1 MLFFHPCMF
10 SCFQQ
15 PHIDASSNKGQR
27 LHNVDGEIELQD
39 VKFIYP
45 TREDV
50 TVSLS
55 KNLVLRNILLLL
67 YYTIYYKK
75 NSTNG
80 S

>member
-1 MLFFHPCMF
+1 MF

-50 TVSLS
+50 TVSLI
-55 KNLVLRNILLLL
+55 KNLVL
-67 YYTIYYKK
+67 
-75 NSTNG
+75 
-80 S
+80 